1 MEPVHARGGLRIAY
15 AQFGEQSGV
24 ADHVTEALEARGH
37 RVIPVFGRGPLELRN
52 RLTGLPRLTAPVV
65 LHLAAAAARFG
76 SQTLAY
82 RWNTPYAFEVH
93 SRWVG
98 ELVAGL
104 PLAPDVVLQNGALF
118 SPGRPP
124 PYPYVIYL
132 DQTRALAERAR
143 AHPSAGLPAPP
154 RWGEDWRQHEG
165 AAYRE
170 AAAVVAFSR
179 RAARSVVEDYG
190 VDLGR
195 VHVVGAGANVVPDEV
210 ERHDDGNTILFIGRE
225 FERKGG
231 RVLLD
236 AFARLR
242 QTRPGVRLLIVGPRR
257 LEVMPHGVL
266 QLGPEPLAAIPGLLA
281 QATVFTLPTLA
292 EPFGLAFLD
301 AMACAVPCVG
311 TEVDSVPDIIEHGR
325 TGLLVPPGDAAALAR
340 ALGALLVDRDRA
352 REMGARG
359 RERVMAHFTWGRVAR
374 RLAEVLRSAAL
385 PVRTE
390 SSRPARSR
398 SVPDERSAVPDKRSG
413 FSTRAQFPLERGE
426 GVAGRG

>member
-37 RVIPVFGRGPLELRN
+37 RVIPVFGRGPLELRH

-143 AHPSAGLPAPP
+143 AHPSAGLPSPP
-154 RWGEDWRQHEG
+154 RWGDDWREHEG
-165 AAYRE
+165 AAYRG

-210 ERHDDGNTILFIGRE
+210 ERRDDGNTILFIGRE

-242 QTRPGVRLLIVGPRR
+242 RTRPGLRLLIVGPRR
-257 LEVMPHGVL
+257 LELMPQGVL

-281 QATVFTLPTLA
+281 QATVFALPTLA

-301 AMACAVPCVG
+301 AMACALPCVG
-311 TEVDSVPDIIEHGR
+311 TEVDAVPDIVEHGR
-325 TGLLVPPGDAAALAR
+325 TGLLVPPGNAAALAR

-359 RERVMAHFTWGRVAR
+359 RERVLAHFTWGRVAR
-374 RLAEVLRSAAL
+374 RLAQVLRSAAF
-385 PVRTE
+385 
-390 SSRPARSR
+390 PARTGSSR
-398 SVPDERSAVPDKRSG
+398 SVPDKRSGSAVPDKRSG
-413 FSTRAQFPLERGE
+413 FAATRAHFPLEGGE
-426 GVAGRG
+426 GVASRG

>member
-1 MEPVHARGGLRIAY
+1 MEHVDTRGGLRIAY
-15 AQFGEQSGV
+15 ANYGEQSGV
-24 ADHVTEALEARGH
+24 TSHVTEALEARGH
-37 RVIPVFGRGPLELRN
+37 RVIPVFGRGPLELRD
-52 RLTGLPRLTAPVV
+52 RVTRRPRLTAPVL

-76 SQTLAY
+76 SQALRY
-82 RWNTPYAFEVH
+82 RWNTPYAFGVH

-98 ELVAGL
+98 ELLSGL

-118 SPGRPP
+118 TPGQPP

-132 DQTRALAERAR
+132 DQTRALAERAQAR
-143 AHPSAGLPAPP
+143 SPGGLPPSP
-154 RWGEDWRQHEG
+154 SWGEGWRQREG
-165 AAYRE
+165 AAYRG

-195 VHVVGAGANVVPDEV
+195 VHVVGGGANVVPDEV
-210 ERHDDGNTILFIGRE
+210 ARRDDGETILFIGRE

-242 QTRPGVRLLIVGPRR
+242 RIRPRARLLVVGPPR
-257 LEVMPHGVL
+257 LELMPEGVL
-266 QLGPEPLAAIPGLLA
+266 QLGPEPLSAVPGLLA

-311 TEVDSVPDIIEHGR
+311 TEVDSVPDIVEHGC

-340 ALGALLVDRDRA
+340 ALGELLANRERA
-352 REMGARG
+352 RAMGTRG
-359 RERVMAHFTWGRVAR
+359 RERVLAHFTWGRVAR
-374 RLAEVLRSAAL
+374 RLSEVLRSAAAGPAGL
-385 PVRTE
+385 EGWRSGKGVR
-390 SSRPARSR
+390 SGFPIPARSL
-398 SVPDERSAVPDKRSG
+398 PWDEGAAS
-413 FSTRAQFPLERGE
+413 RG
-426 GVAGRG
+426 